1 MNVDTD
7 KLVTNVAAVN
17 FSGRFK
23 GQELRDLGQAFLH
36 HVVAAKD
43 VGLVLG
49 QQVGNGHYGQGNC
62 IDEYPVNY
70 HPLPVPP

>member
-1 MNVDTD
+1 MNEEAD

-23 GQELRDLGQAFLH
+23 GQEVKDLGQAFLN

-49 QQVGNGHYGQGNC
+49 QQVGTIQK
-62 IDEYPVNY
+62 VR
-70 HPLPVPP
+70 